1 MQATLKQTILAPVS
15 YPARAGIGDNAYEWD
30 DPEYNPSAFTDKFIL
45 EKKPAWADHPH
56 VPFLEILK
64 RKTING
70 KGEIVELS
78 TSKHYD
84 FREGRFL
91 NPLGK
96 TGITGRGMLG
106 RWGPNWAADVI
117 ITKEVS
123 EKLWVLLCEKQVG
136 DGDSVLCFPAG
147 MVDEGEHVPQTLR
160 RELCEEAVD
169 DNSAVDELFDKCCIG
184 CVYAGWVD
192 DWRNTDNAWM
202 VTQAYHFHATV
213 EVASKLTLA
222 VKDTTEIK
230 KSAWYDVTTI
240 DKMYASHKDWLDKV
254 HGDYKSSKVENG
266 GAFLSNGP
274 PHVPFVSN
282 DLPHGVKYP
291 FVSHEA
297 SLAPKTPPPLSA
309 GEETP
314 IGKKR
319 PRSAD
324 GDTGHSG
331 DA

>member
-1 MQATLKQTILAPVS
+1 MQATLKQTILAPDS
-15 YPARAGIGDNAYEWD
+15 YPNRVGIGDNAYDWD
-30 DPEYNPSAFTDKFIL
+30 DPEYNPTAFTEKFIIDNPP
-45 EKKPAWADHPH
+45 KWADVQH
-56 VPFLEILK
+56 VTFLEMLE
-64 RKTING
+64 RKTINR
-70 KGEIVELS
+70 KGEIVNLS

-84 FREGRFL
+84 FRACRFL
-91 NPLGK
+91 NPRGK
-96 TGITGRGMLG
+96 TGIQGRGMLG
-106 RWGPNWAADVI
+106 LWGPNWAADVI
-117 ITKEVS
+117 ITKEVG

-147 MVDEGEHVPQTLR
+147 MVEPGDRVPETLR

-213 EVASKLTLA
+213 EVASKLTLG
-222 VKDTTEIK
+222 VKDVGEIK

-254 HGDYKSSKVENG
+254 HGDYRSSKEENG
-266 GAFLSNGP
+266 GALLPNDP
-274 PHVPFVSN
+274 PHGPFVSN

-291 FVSHEA
+291 FVSHDA
-297 SLAPKTPPPLSA
+297 SLAPKPPPPSPA

-319 PRSAD
+319 PRSPD
-324 GDTGHSG
+324 GATGHSG